1 MRHIVSVAFSK
12 TVIAGTLQHV
22 SFVADAMLGCLEA
35 KAKHR
40 LLFIGGKIKGDEDKE
55 LCFEEIATGNM
66 KGHVF
71 VSP

>member
-1 MRHIVSVAFSK
+1 MHHIVSVAASK

-40 LLFIGGKIKGDEDKE
+40 LLFISGKIKGDENKE
-55 LCFEEIATGNM
+55 L
-66 KGHVF
+66 
-71 VSP
+71 